1 MSLKDEPQQAP
12 KRNVLEQHAQSVAL
26 AVFTAAV
33 LYSGSFVVQAR
44 EDSVRLTSQMAS
56 LTAEVA
62 AMRAQ
67 MVVLQGNY
75 VSREDYRDHES
86 RLRHLENRGATTR

>member
-1 MSLKDEPQQAP
+1 MSLKDDPQQAP

-26 AVFTAAV
+26 AVITAAV

-44 EDSVRLTSQMAS
+44 EDSVLLTSQMAS

-75 VSREDYRDHES
+75 VSREDYRDHEA